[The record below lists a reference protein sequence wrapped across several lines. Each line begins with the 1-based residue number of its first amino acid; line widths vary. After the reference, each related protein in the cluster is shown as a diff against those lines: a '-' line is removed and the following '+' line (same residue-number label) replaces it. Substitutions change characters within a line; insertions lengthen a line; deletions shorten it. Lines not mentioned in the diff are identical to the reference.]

1 MSTGETNRVNESQRA
16 AERID
21 DLFDALND
29 GEVVRKALFGNPALY
44 TSGKAFVWADKT
56 DARIQLKLPAIT
68 GEGLIVAGFGE
79 VGWMGPRPVKGWYT
93 LVEPVDAQQLLELAG
108 TARDHVR
115 EEQRAGR

>member
-1 MSTGETNRVNESQRA
+1 MTESQRA
-16 AERID
+16 TERID

-44 TSGKAFVWADKT
+44 TVGKAFVWADNT
-56 DARIQLKLPAIT
+56 DARVQLKLPAVT
-68 GEGLIVAGFGE
+68 GEGLIVAGFSE

-93 LVEPVDAQQLLELAG
+93 LVEPVDAQQLLELAA

-115 EEQRAGR
+115 AEQARG